1 MRTPATPPPQAASSG
16 GRRKGTAIRALEEV
30 GKHSIMRRTG
40 LPARDLRVLDPM
52 LSYPSTILGRERAI
66 VINLEHI
73 KAVITATEVLVPNST
88 SPLVGPFVQEL
99 QARVSAPQQTT
110 ENGETGRGAM
120 EKVNLSGKMAEG
132 SLGLPHSDV
141 GKDGGAKMVPFEF
154 RALEVCLESACK
166 CLESE
171 TLTLEKEAYPALDE
185 LTSKISTLNLERV
198 RQIKSRLVALSGR
211 VQKVRDELE
220 HLLDD
225 DMDMAEMY
233 LTEKLMS
240 NRVGEM
246 SSRGDLDNDGS
257 EMDEERDEDFKNET
271 ESSHGSYI
279 GFKPSIEELE
289 MLLEAYFVQID
300 GTLNK
305 LSTLREYVDDTE
317 DYINIMLD
325 EKQNQLL
332 QMGVMLSTL
341 TLVLTA
347 GVVVVG
353 IFGMNI
359 GIDLYNAPNGP
370 YHKFWETTFSTFG
383 GCVVLYILAIGWG
396 LSKGVLEKQ
405 IECSSLY
412 FTYRRCRRSANSAC
426 SENGRRLAYQREV
439 AAKWRGA
446 GERRGSRAGCRRWL
460 GDAGRR
466 RLTVGASAERVAGG
480 RACRR
485 GSEVACGGGRRV
497 SGAVA
502 GRADVRSD
510 RVIEL
515 VAAGDGGL
523 GQRAWRDRRPCDGP
537 TGRATD
543 GADGGRERRPSDGL
557 GGECGA
563 TGSRRSCCTRLAW
576 RCRRAAP
583 TTWQAGGR
591 G

>member
-1 MRTPATPPPQAASSG
+1 MRSPPATASAGTAGG
-16 GRRKGTAIRALEEV
+16 GRRKGTASRAWLVISASGNSSLEEV

-40 LPARDLRVLDPM
+40 LPARDLRVLDPL

-73 KAVITATEVLVPNST
+73 KAVVTATEVLIPNST
-88 SPLVGPFVQEL
+88 SPMVGPFVQEL
-99 QARVSAPQQTT
+99 QSRLFRASGTPQQAT
-110 ENGETGRGAM
+110 EYGDM
-120 EKVNLSGKMAEG
+120 EREGMAKASLSGEMHEG
-132 SLGLPHSDV
+132 SPGTPLNA
-141 GKDGGAKMVPFEF
+141 GKDGGAKVLPFEF

-171 TLTLEKEAYPALDE
+171 TLALEKEAYPALDE

-198 RQIKSRLVALSGR
+198 RQIKSRLVAISGR

-233 LTEKLMS
+233 LTEKLMFHP
-240 NRVGEM
+240 VGEN
-246 SSRGDLDNDGS
+246 SSRVDLDNDASGS
-257 EMDEERDEDFKNET
+257 GEDGEDEDLKNDT
-271 ESSHGSYI
+271 ASSRGSYL

-359 GIDLYNAPNGP
+359 GIDLFNAP
-370 YHKFWETTFSTFG
+370 YHKFWETTYSTLG
-383 GCVVLYILAIGWG
+383 GCVILYILAIGWG
-396 LSKGVLEKQ
+396 K
-405 IECSSLY
+405 
-412 FTYRRCRRSANSAC
+412 RS
-426 SENGRRLAYQREV
+426 
-439 AAKWRGA
+439 
-446 GERRGSRAGCRRWL
+446 
-460 GDAGRR
+460 
-466 RLTVGASAERVAGG
+466 
-480 RACRR
+480 
-485 GSEVACGGGRRV
+485 
-497 SGAVA
+497 
-502 GRADVRSD
+502 
-510 RVIEL
+510 
-515 VAAGDGGL
+515 GL
-523 GQRAWRDRRPCDGP
+523 LQ
-537 TGRATD
+537 
-543 GADGGRERRPSDGL
+543 
-557 GGECGA
+557 
-563 TGSRRSCCTRLAW
+563 
-576 RCRRAAP
+576 
-583 TTWQAGGR
+583 
-591 G
+591 